1 MSMHIQA
8 LFDSGQITLLVIAIL
23 MIEAVVFA
31 IYFRRIP
38 GVFAGLAAAG
48 CLVLA
53 LRAALL
59 QQTWMSIA
67 FLLSLSLLFHILE
80 VLQWLRHAK
89 HQHQ

>member
-1 MSMHIQA
+1 MNIQA
-8 LFDSGQITLLVIAIL
+8 LFDSGQITLFVIAIL
-23 MIEAVVFA
+23 MIEALVFA

-38 GVFAGLAAAG
+38 GVLAGLAAAA

-67 FLLSLSLLFHILE
+67 FLLSLSLLFHIME
-80 VLQWLRHAK
+80 VMQWLRRAK
-89 HQHQ
+89 HQPQ

>member
-1 MSMHIQA
+1 MSTNIQA
-8 LFDSGQITLLVIAIL
+8 LFDSGQITFFIIAIL
-23 MIEAVVFA
+23 MIEAVVVA

-38 GVFAGLAAAG
+38 GVLAGLGAAA

-59 QQTWMSIA
+59 QQTWMNIA